1 MVPSSTSLLLR
12 NRFVFSQLHNFKQLS
27 PGNIETQ
34 NRNVVLVFHIM
45 FEIFHFVWNTSD
57 MVTVTSPKMMCMVMI
72 MMRTRKHCCKISS
85 HLVRETLA
93 ETLHGGG
100 S

>member
-1 MVPSSTSLLLR
+1 M
-12 NRFVFSQLHNFKQLS
+12 F
-27 PGNIETQ
+27 ETE
-34 NRNVVLVFHIM
+34 NRNVVLVFHIT
-45 FEIFHFVWNTSD
+45 FEIFHFAWNTSD
-57 MVTVTSPKMMCMVMI
+57 MVTVMSPKMMCMAMIMMMEMI